1 MFGADILVSLG
12 QDPELSELAG
22 TYILY
27 SLPTMWGMGLAS
39 VLCTWLQAQGIFTV
53 VLALG
58 APGLA
63 LQVAGLMIM
72 VPRVGYLGAT
82 YATAASSWASALL
95 FIGYIAWL
103 EFRREPER
111 RTLHGLDLDA
121 IHGLL
126 GYVKVALPSFAM
138 VLFEWSAVEVAL
150 LMAGTL
156 PGAASGVPTS
166 VSAMVMGVISICYAW
181 SLALSQSASSRVGN
195 TLGEGDGKLA
205 RFRGFCAWTAQLVF
219 AAFCQLVLFVHRRD
233 WAALF
238 ASRDETEEFEEAY
251 KIYPVV
257 AAIIFCDANAALI
270 SGVVSNFCM
279 TCFHCC

>member
-121 IHGLL
+121 INGLL

-219 AAFCQLVLFVHRRD
+219 AACCQLVLFVHRRD